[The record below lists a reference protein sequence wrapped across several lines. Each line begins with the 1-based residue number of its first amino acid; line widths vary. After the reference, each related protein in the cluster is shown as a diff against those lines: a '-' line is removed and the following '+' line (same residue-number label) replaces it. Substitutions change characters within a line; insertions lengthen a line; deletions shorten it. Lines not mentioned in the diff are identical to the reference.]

1 MHTPIALLLV
11 LASTFVKSVPQQQH
25 EAIVS
30 CLAAANVPQDIP
42 GTANFTQ
49 DIIPYNLRLPFTPVA
64 LAIPSTVAQ
73 VQAAVSC
80 AARLGVTVNPRSGG
94 HSYASHDIGGEDGH
108 LVIDLK
114 LFYTV
119 MLDNATNIAT
129 IGPGARLGN
138 VALGLF
144 DQGGRAISHGV
155 CPG

>member
-1 MHTPIALLLV
+1 MRTSVAFLLALTG
-11 LASTFVKSVPQQQH
+11 TFVTAFQRQQH
-25 EAIVS
+25 ESIVH
-30 CLAAANVPQDIP
+30 CLAAASVPQDIP
-42 GTANFTQ
+42 GTANFTR
-49 DIIPYNLRLPFTPVA
+49 DIVPYNLRLPFTPVA

-80 AARLGVTVNPRSGG
+80 AASFDVTVSPRSGG
-94 HSYASHDIGGEDGH
+94 HSYASHDLGGEDGH

-114 LFYTV
+114 LFNTISV
-119 MLDNATNIAT
+119 DSTTDVAT

-144 DQGGRAISHGV
+144 NQGGRAISHGV